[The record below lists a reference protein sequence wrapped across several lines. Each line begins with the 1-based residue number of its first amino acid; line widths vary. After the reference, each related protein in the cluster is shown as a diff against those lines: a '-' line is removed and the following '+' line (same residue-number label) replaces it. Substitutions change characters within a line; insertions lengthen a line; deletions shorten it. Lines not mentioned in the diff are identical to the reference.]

1 MWNIL
6 FNGKGFMVFTW
17 RNLFLFIVITSHRCF
32 CLLIFLTRV
41 FLHCLRLSKNSR
53 ARDDVLLTTNYA
65 TPFLTRNLVLKSAIG
80 EGRGTSWLCPR
91 LVRGQGVYLPSS
103 SDPGTQAKLWLY
115 LMLGGNK
122 FWFCI
127 APRWLLQV
135 TNFPTSMSPRTMQY
149 LGSV

>member
-32 CLLIFLTRV
+32 CLLIFLTHV

-53 ARDDVLLTTNYA
+53 AHNDVLYA
-65 TPFLTRNLVLKSAIG
+65 TNCATFSKEMLVLKSAIR

-91 LVRGQGVYLPSS
+91 PVGGQGVYLPPSFN
-103 SDPGTQAKLWLY
+103 PRTQAKLWLY

-127 APRWLLQV
+127 APRWLPQV
-135 TNFPTSMSPRTMQY
+135 TSFPTGMSPRTMQH